1 MTFHWTRT
9 LRHCLPPRHTLRTC
23 LRSRLPAPQVLALTL
38 GLTLGLASAAQAQI
52 FACQS
57 IDATGFSWKGSRWAR
72 TGFMGEKPF
81 FLRVENGMLTKE
93 SAAIPLN
100 ATLNRISC
108 VRETGTQTVLAC
120 SDYATLLSFSPD
132 SGNGSVAKIFGS
144 TQRSGDTEK
153 DTVSV
158 DLFTC
163 QRM

>member
-1 MTFHWTRT
+1 MKFNKT
-9 LRHCLPPRHTLRTC
+9 
-23 LRSRLPAPQVLALTL
+23 LALAAAL
-38 GLTLGLASAAQAQI
+38 CFASAAQAQV

-57 IDATGFSWKGSRWAR
+57 IDASGFSWKGGRWTR
-72 TGFMGEKPF
+72 TGFVGEKPF

-93 SAAIPLN
+93 SAATPLN

-108 VRETGTQTVLAC
+108 VREGGTQTVLAC

-144 TQRSGDTEK
+144 TQRSGDANK